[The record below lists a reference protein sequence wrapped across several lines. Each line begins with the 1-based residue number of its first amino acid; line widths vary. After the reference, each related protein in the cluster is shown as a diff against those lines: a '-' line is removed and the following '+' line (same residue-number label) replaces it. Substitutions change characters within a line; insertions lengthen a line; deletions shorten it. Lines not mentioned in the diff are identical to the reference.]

1 IESRKCE
8 VREDW
13 RCRRLAPLVKNIAE
27 AQFVKQDL
35 LDGILSNALCHR
47 PLIQKSPHRRSV
59 SVVGDELLDLTQIS
73 CVTSVDRAKHDAGGQ
88 GLLRPPCLAY
98 GPRDDHAGGSLRA
111 EIEIE
116 DQVLYLV
123 GNGRVDRLFW
133 GAHIEE
139 FGTGPALV
147 NPGA

>member
-1 IESRKCE
+1 M
-8 VREDW
+8 
-13 RCRRLAPLVKNIAE
+13 
-27 AQFVKQDL
+27 
-35 LDGILSNALCHR
+35 
-47 PLIQKSPHRRSV
+47 

-73 CVTSVDRAKHDAGGQ
+73 CVTSVDRAKHDARGK

-123 GNGRVDRLFW
+123 GNGRVDRPFW
-133 GAHIEE
+133 GARIEE

-147 NPGA
+147 NPGADLRNRIPGVISDEDPQGLFGLVISFFQRSEPVA